1 MAISV
6 PFTGGCSCGA
16 IRYECSVEP
25 ILSGNCHCRDCQRAS
40 GGAYSATMII
50 PKAAFTVT
58 KGQPKHHD
66 VTAKNGLTARRFFC
80 ADCGSPLFA
89 HPPSL
94 PDCIGL
100 RAGSLDDPSVYQPT
114 MDIFTDSAQPWDYL
128 NPDIPK
134 FGQQP
139 TDEEFQAVI
148 APRS

>member
-1 MAISV
+1 
-6 PFTGGCSCGA
+6 
-16 IRYECSVEP
+16 
-25 ILSGNCHCRDCQRAS
+25 
-40 GGAYSATMII
+40 MII

-114 MDIFTDSAQPWDYL
+114 MDIFADSAQPWDYL